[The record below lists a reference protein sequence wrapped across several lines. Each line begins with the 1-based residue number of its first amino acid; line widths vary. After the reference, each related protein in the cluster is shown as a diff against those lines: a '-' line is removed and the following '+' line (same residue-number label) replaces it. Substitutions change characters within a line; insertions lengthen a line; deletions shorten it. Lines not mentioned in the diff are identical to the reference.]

1 MISGSSGLQKNIT
14 MKINKLNK
22 LLLAVSLVIIIGF
35 VFYFIQHSVTATLK
49 VKTFRVAGGWGY
61 AVDVK
66 GKSFIYQPFIPG
78 LTGEKPFPDKN
89 TARKAGNLVRS
100 RLHQGKLP
108 SLTKEDIVSLGLDSL
123 GNSR

>member
-1 MISGSSGLQKNIT
+1 MKFIT
-14 MKINKLNK
+14 MKINKLHK
-22 LLLAVSLVIIIGF
+22 LLLAVGFVIVVGF
-35 VFYFIQHSVTATLK
+35 VFYFIQHSFSATLK

-66 GKSFIYQPFIPG
+66 GKNFIYQPFIPG
-78 LTGEKPFPDKN
+78 FTGERAFPDKN
-89 TARKAGNLVRS
+89 TARKAGNLVKA

-108 SLTKEDIVSLGLDSL
+108 SLTKEDIISLGLDSL